1 MQTKTL
7 CSFGAVTTGALVLL
21 PNVAM
26 AATAQM
32 TSLPVD
38 QLAVTFFNSLINVWI
53 PIVALVALIGL
64 EINMFFGFFQIGPRL
79 VGFVFGCALL
89 AGGLPLMSTLFGGNL
104 VTSLILP

>member
-1 MQTKTL
+1 MKTKTL
-7 CSFGAVTTGALVLL
+7 LSMCAVTVGVLALSHSAVL
-21 PNVAM
+21 

-64 EINMFFGFFQIGPRL
+64 VINMFFGFFQIGPRV

>member
-7 CSFGAVTTGALVLL
+7 LSVGAVTAGVLALSQSAAL
-21 PNVAM
+21 

-53 PIVALVALIGL
+53 LIVALVALIGL
-64 EINMFFGFFQIGPRL
+64 VINMFFGFFQSGPRV

-89 AGGLPLMSTLFGGNL
+89 AGGLPLMATLFGGNL